1 VCLLI
6 ASSSAASV
14 IGQGLTK
21 VGISAQEAV
30 QVGRTTKSVY
40 RRGVDIRTKLV
51 FALVAVTL
59 GSLAAFG
66 MVMDDIADTM
76 ISEAAQDQLE
86 GLAASGEDALESIV
100 DGWQERVQLIASRTQ
115 LRVSLREYN
124 ITGESADA
132 MRIGRIL
139 GDAATSVKSVAALAV
154 FDTDQQLVVQI
165 GLRADSTLDELSG
178 ESFPDAPDDVRF
190 LGAYVTEHGVPRVA
204 YSTQLTIDSE
214 HVGYL
219 FVLLNGNRLV
229 DLTADTSGLGE
240 TGELMVVERDAAGPR
255 TLHAVRHPIDGIDGG
270 ERGAILLDGE
280 DDPALLALA
289 NEEGVFT
296 EGLRDYRGEQVWA
309 ATRFVEETEWGLVVK
324 FDANEKKATIDDF
337 RGRLYTL
344 ALSLAG
350 IGLLVAV
357 FLGFRLSKPIHD
369 LAGVA
374 NRIREG
380 DLDARAH
387 RTREDEIGLL
397 AHTFND
403 MAAELQV
410 RMAELHEY
418 HKFFDVSLDLLC
430 IAGTDGF
437 FKRTNPAFTRALGW
451 TEEQLVSKPFLD
463 LVHPDDIEPT
473 QNEIEKLARGVP
485 TISFLNRFKRAD
497 GSWVY
502 LRWNSYPDPETGLLY
517 AIARQIE
524 DPQDA

>member
-1 VCLLI
+1 MS
-6 ASSSAASV
+6 ARSSADR
-14 IGQGLTK
+14 QGLIK
-21 VGISAQEAV
+21 VWKNAQGHG
-30 QVGRTTKSVY
+30 QVGRTTKTVY
-40 RRGVDIRTKLV
+40 RRDVDIRTKLV

-66 MVMDDIADTM
+66 MVMDDIADSM

-86 GLAASGEDALESIV
+86 GLVASGEDALESIV

-115 LRVSLREYN
+115 LRVSLRDYN
-124 ITGESADA
+124 NTGDSGAA

-139 GDAATSVKSVAALAV
+139 ADAATSVKSVAALAV

-178 ESFPDAPDDVRF
+178 ESFPQRPDTTLY
-190 LGAYVTEHGVPRVA
+190 LGAFVTEDGVPRVA
-204 YSTQLTIDSE
+204 YSTQLTLDSE

-219 FVLLNGNRLV
+219 FVLLNGKRLI
-229 DLTADTSGLGE
+229 DLTADTSGLGQ
-240 TGELMVVERDAAGPR
+240 TGELLVVARDSAGAR
-255 TLHAVRHPIDGIDGG
+255 TLHAVRHPSDGLDYDESGG
-270 ERGAILLDGE
+270 ILLDGD

-296 EGLRDYRGEQVWA
+296 EDLRDYRGEPVWA
-309 ATRFVEETEWGLVVK
+309 ATRYVPETDWGLVVK
-324 FDANEKKATIDDF
+324 FDANEKQATMEDF

-369 LAGVA
+369 LAAVA

-403 MAAELQV
+403 MAAELQI
-410 RMAELHEY
+410 RMTELHEFQ
-418 HKFFDVSLDLLC
+418 KFFDVSLDLLC
-430 IAGTDGF
+430 IAGTDGY
-437 FKRTNPAFTRALGW
+437 FKRTNPAFTKALGW

-463 LVHPDDIEPT
+463 LVHPDDIEAT
-473 QNEIEKLARGVP
+473 QNEIDKLARGVP
-485 TISFLNRFKRAD
+485 TISFLNRFRRAD
-497 GSWVY
+497 GSWIR
-502 LRWNSYPDPETGLLY
+502 LRWNSYPDPDTGLLY
-517 AIARQIE
+517 AIARHIE

>member
-1 VCLLI
+1 MLARAQV
-6 ASSSAASV
+6 A
-14 IGQGLTK
+14 GQGLIK
-21 VGISAQEAV
+21 VWKNAQGHG
-30 QVGRTTKSVY
+30 QVGRSPKISY
-40 RRGVDIRTKLV
+40 PRGVDIRTKLV

-100 DGWQERVQLIASRTQ
+100 DGWRERVQLIASRTQ
-115 LRVSLREYN
+115 LRVSLRDYN
-124 ITGESADA
+124 ASGDSGDA

-165 GLRADSTLDELSG
+165 GLRADSTLDAL
-178 ESFPDAPDDVRF
+178 ESEAFPDTPDGVRY

-204 YSTQLTIDSE
+204 YSTQLTLDSE

-229 DLTADTSGLGE
+229 DLTSDTSGLGE
-240 TGELMVVERDAAGPR
+240 TGELMVVSSDQAGVR
-255 TLHAVRHPIDGIDGG
+255 TLHAVRHPIDGTAGG
-270 ERGAILLDGE
+270 ESGAILLDGE

-369 LAGVA
+369 LAAVA

-380 DLDARAH
+380 DLNARAH

-418 HKFFDVSLDLLC
+418 HKFFDVSLDLMC
-430 IAGTDGF
+430 IAGTDGY
-437 FKRTNPAFTRALGW
+437 FKRTNPAFTKVLGW

-463 LVHPDDIEPT
+463 LVHPDDVEAT
-473 QNEIEKLARGVP
+473 QNEIDKLARGVP
-485 TISFLNRFKRAD
+485 TISFLNRFRRSD
-497 GSWVY
+497 GSWIY

-524 DPQDA
+524 DPQEA